1 MISETANAERLI
13 TIETRLVN
21 TYLRS
26 LAHLEDNTKAR

>member
-21 TYLRS
+21 TYLRA
-26 LAHLEDNTKAR
+26 LTHLEDNTKAR